1 MCHCVYRFGIQNK
14 YGMTKKILT
23 NVIKFGIYDG
33 LVKSQKVGFSVIPAK
48 AGIRTSYFKL
58 FWTPAFA
65 GVTIQETFYETIIC
79 NYKCMPKGGCMDK
92 ALVTVKGQVVI
103 PSKLRRKLGI
113 RKGTQVSLYE
123 RNGEII
129 IKPITD
135 EYIRSMAGM
144 TGTKGKLLKALRE
157 EKAKERAL

>member
-1 MCHCVYRFGIQNK
+1 
-14 YGMTKKILT
+14 
-23 NVIKFGIYDG
+23 
-33 LVKSQKVGFSVIPAK
+33 
-48 AGIRTSYFKL
+48 
-58 FWTPAFA
+58 
-65 GVTIQETFYETIIC
+65 
-79 NYKCMPKGGCMDK
+79 MDK
-92 ALVTVKGQVVI
+92 AVVTAKGQVVI

-129 IKPITD
+129 LKPITD
-135 EYIRSMAGM
+135 EYIQSMAGM